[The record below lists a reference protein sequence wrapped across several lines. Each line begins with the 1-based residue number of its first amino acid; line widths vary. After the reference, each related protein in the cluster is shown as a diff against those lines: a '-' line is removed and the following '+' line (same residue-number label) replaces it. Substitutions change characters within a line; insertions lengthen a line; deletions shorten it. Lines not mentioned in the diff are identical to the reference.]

1 MTSILFL
8 IARIC
13 CSRFKGSFLKNE
25 KTFLN
30 FLFHFSNLNPILN
43 LSKKKMIVIALAFP
57 KLQTVKDLV
66 RTLSKNLRLRTLIE
80 IQHMKE
86 SQTPVKSVWEHF
98 YQILSTL
105 WRKMTS
111 NLFAIVRICCSWF
124 KWNYLKNKKD
134 FLSFLFNF
142 SNLHPIWNILKE
154 KMIVIALVFPKLQTG
169 KDLVRPLS
177 KEHSLRALLS
187 YNFITLGESNFKN
200 ISFSDV
206 WILKTKSFISIF
218 VFPFLESTS
227 NFKHF

>member
-13 CSRFKGSFLKNE
+13 CSRFKGSLLKNE

-80 IQHMKE
+80 IQHMKG

-111 NLFAIVRICCSWF
+111 NCSRLWEFAAPDLNGI
-124 KWNYLKNKKD
+124 
-134 FLSFLFNF
+134 
-142 SNLHPIWNILKE
+142 IW
-154 KMIVIALVFPKLQTG
+154 
-169 KDLVRPLS
+169 
-177 KEHSLRALLS
+177 
-187 YNFITLGESNFKN
+187 
-200 ISFSDV
+200 
-206 WILKTKSFISIF
+206 KTKKIF
-218 VFPFLESTS
+218 WVFCSTS
-227 NFKHF
+227 QIYIQFETFWRKRWLS